1 MSKYRSGD
9 LLTTGH
15 PLRENQ
21 TSVPSICLVF
31 IDRANPFLT
40 VAEGTFSSPVDI
52 EQDGDFGPQ
61 ATRWRK
67 TAILCLRIVRGGLAG
82 DRRILFAPEAICR
95 LKQSK
100 NQRYFES

>member
-1 MSKYRSGD
+1 M
-9 LLTTGH
+9 TTGH

-21 TSVPSICLVF
+21 TSVPSICLAF
-31 IDRANPFLT
+31 IDRATLFLT

-67 TAILCLRIVRGGLAG
+67 IAILLFAECKGGEMAG
-82 DRRILFAPEAICR
+82 DGRIRFAPEAMCR

-100 NQRYFES
+100 NQRCFEN